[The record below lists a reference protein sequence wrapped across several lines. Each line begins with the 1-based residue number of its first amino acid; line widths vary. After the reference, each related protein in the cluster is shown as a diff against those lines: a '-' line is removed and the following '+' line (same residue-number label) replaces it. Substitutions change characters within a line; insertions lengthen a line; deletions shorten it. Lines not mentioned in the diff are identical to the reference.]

1 MKNVPSEASS
11 DLERARALSRSLS
24 EARDAK
30 PAPTGASTS
39 GPPAYA
45 RLGLRRASTL
55 PPLEAGARW
64 PRIVGWLRASTLASS
79 VFAVDRKGL
88 VIAST
93 GLEDDEAMRIG
104 GRVALAFDQSA
115 YVDEV
120 RALVIDWAGEQL
132 TAIEIRDG
140 DDVPVLLGIL
150 GHPTPVPRA
159 QVVAAITS
167 ALATPPSD

>member
-11 DLERARALSRSLS
+11 DLERAQALSRSLS
-24 EARDAK
+24 AARDARAPGAAAPVT
-30 PAPTGASTS
+30 PAAPG
-39 GPPAYA
+39 YA
-45 RLGLRRASTL
+45 RLGLRRVSTL
-55 PPLEAGARW
+55 PPLEVGARW
-64 PRIVGWLRASTLASS
+64 PRIVSWLRTSTLASS
-79 VFAVDRKGL
+79 VFAVDRTGL

-115 YVDEV
+115 HVDEV

-132 TAIEIRDG
+132 TAIEVRDG

-150 GHPTPVPRA
+150 GHPEPVPRA
-159 QVVAAITS
+159 QVVTAIAS
-167 ALATPPSD
+167 ALATPP